1 MSNGQKVKEKRKGR
15 RNALTRILRKPKGAI
30 GVLLLVTLFLA
41 AILASYIAPQ
51 NPLKQNLRWRN
62 SPPRSQSVADGKYFL
77 LGTDQLGRDLF
88 ARILHGVRVSLLVAL
103 AAVIISGIV
112 GTSLGVM
119 SGYAG
124 GALDAFIMRLVD
136 IQLSLPLILIAMIW
150 IAFTKPSLAN
160 IIIVIAFWTWTQ
172 YARVTRASTL
182 SVKETQLIEAARA
195 VGVPVYRIL
204 IRHVL
209 PNIISSAIVI
219 ATLQFG
225 RAIILEATLSFLGLG
240 LQPPTPALGVII
252 ASGRQYMDTA
262 WWLATFPGIAIML
275 LVLGANFLG
284 DTIRDV
290 WDPKLR

>member
-51 NPLKQNLRWRN
+51 NPLKQNLRLRN

-182 SVKETQLIEAARA
+182 SVKETQFIEAARA

-240 LQPPTPALGVII
+240 LQPPTPALGVMI